1 MELASLMSP
10 ALEGRVFTLAPPGKL
25 ELADKLSQILAAI
38 PENLKFNR
46 NTLEQENNVILGQ
59 DSERKFSSSCTM
71 RTDPPPDKLERMCF
85 PE

>member
-1 MELASLMSP
+1 MAGSLP
-10 ALEGRVFTLAPPGKL
+10 LAPPGKT
-25 ELADKLSQILAAI
+25 ELADKFSQILAAI

-59 DSERKFSSSCTM
+59 DSETKFSSSCAM
-71 RTDPPPDKLERMCF
+71 RTDPPPDKLERMYF